1 MPTTYEELYAALVAI
16 RDGDPDGNGETDDDT
31 AGRLSAHERFSVG
44 GYTIDCFVA
53 GPLGISF
60 GNAKDMWQVVD
71 DKLVFVAE
79 HPQL

>member
-1 MPTTYEELYAALVAI
+1 MSGSSL
-16 RDGDPDGNGETDDDT
+16 
-31 AGRLSAHERFSVG
+31 G

-79 HPQL
+79 HPQYKQYLAT